1 MRWPG
6 SFIAAAL
13 VVGIAGPSSAGQV
26 QLAIHGGLVTLDAK
40 DATLREIFAEW
51 ARVGQTRIV
60 NSESVI
66 GGPVTLLMTDV
77 PERRALETLLRSV
90 AGYVAAPRPVQ
101 QPALSTYDRIV
112 LMPGARP
119 AAVQV
124 AGQHTGKPCLFD
136 GLLITALRCKDL
148 ADLEERRDRLPRI
161 GDRLLDRQRDLA
173 GGLVEDAAR
182 GPPRAPR
189 TSPRSFG
196 YRTCEPPRPPGLYQE
211 ARYPVGVGRY
221 GCCHPFHSQGHY
233 DGTTRAPAWRGWR
246 NPVQSMVR
254 R

>member
-90 AGYVAAPRPVQ
+90 AGYVAAPRPVP

-124 AGQHTGKPCLFD
+124 AGSPAPVANPYSTNRVQAPQVV
-136 GLLITALRCKDL
+136 L
-148 ADLEERRDRLPRI
+148 ADDPDEPDQGAVVQPPT
-161 GDRLLDRQRDLA
+161 GFAGQRPGMPGSGVNPYTPA
-173 GGLVEDAAR
+173 GGQLGAPPAQSTLPASSQRPGVPT
-182 GPPRAPR
+182 GPAQPIK
-189 TSPRSFG
+189 
-196 YRTCEPPRPPGLYQE
+196 Q
-211 ARYPVGVGRY
+211 
-221 GCCHPFHSQGHY
+221 
-233 DGTTRAPAWRGWR
+233 
-246 NPVQSMVR
+246 
-254 R
+254 